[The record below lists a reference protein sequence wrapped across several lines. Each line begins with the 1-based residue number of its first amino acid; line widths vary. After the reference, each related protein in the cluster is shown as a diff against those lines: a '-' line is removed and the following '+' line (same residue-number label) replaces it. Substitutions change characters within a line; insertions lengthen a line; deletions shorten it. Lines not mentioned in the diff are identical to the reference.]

1 MRINFEGVRSDYRE
15 ERKGIQK
22 CKVPQNGVKD
32 VDFRV
37 LRRAEWAGVH
47 NAPSICILIPESHPR
62 NAHRFAS
69 ELVL

>member
-47 NAPSICILIPESHPR
+47 NAPKSHPR